1 VLPALTL
8 GCTVASMTD
17 VAPSVVAARSRPA
30 LAALGPVVAAALA
43 AAAAAI
49 SGFLTYA
56 ALAAGDQGDDPW
68 QELGWV
74 IAALAVAGLAGA
86 CVYVVGLVVAARRL
100 LPRGRRA
107 VPAVVAA
114 FAPLPAVVSIG
125 ALSDPPFVAGAEGVA
140 VAGAAAWTVL
150 SMGAGP
156 AAFAWAASRPGETL
170 RHVLVPLGAVLALV
184 GSVCVAVAF
193 GWSAVEHRRVQDQL
207 PLVLFWSSTSEPS
220 VHPPFPGW
228 RHDNLSRVSV
238 RPASWITSSRHDA
251 YLKYF
256 ADGDVRFVTMHTDIG
271 DCSPG
276 TADGYRCEVLG
287 SGPEGELR
295 RYQAVGGFA
304 GRDDHWVASV
314 YLDGSAVAVNVGEYA
329 GEDEAVGVLRA
340 LVRVDRD
347 QFEDAAG
354 PLSP

>member
-1 VLPALTL
+1 VLPAVTL
-8 GCTVASMTD
+8 ACTVASMTD
-17 VAPSVVAARSRPA
+17 VAPTVASRSTPA
-30 LAALGPVVAAALA
+30 LAALGPVVAAVLA
-43 AAAAAI
+43 AAASAMG
-49 SGFLTYA
+49 GFLTYG

-68 QELGWV
+68 QELGWA
-74 IAALAVAGLAGA
+74 IAALAAAGLSGA

-107 VPAVVAA
+107 VGVVVAA
-114 FAPLPAVVSIG
+114 LAPLPAVVSMG
-125 ALSDPPFVAGAEGVA
+125 AMSAPPFVPSAEVVA
-140 VAGAAAWTVL
+140 VVGTAAWTVL
-150 SMGAGP
+150 SLGAGP

-170 RHVLVPLGAVLALV
+170 RRVLAPLGAVLALV
-184 GSVCVAVAF
+184 GCMCVAVAF

-207 PLVLFWSSTSEPS
+207 PLVLFGSSTSEPS
-220 VHPPFPGW
+220 VQAPFPGW
-228 RHDNLSRVSV
+228 RHDDFSRVSV
-238 RPASWITSSRHDA
+238 RPASGITSSGHEA

-256 ADGDVRFVTMHTDIG
+256 SDGDVRFVTMHTDIG
-271 DCSPG
+271 NCRAE
-276 TADGYRCEVLG
+276 TAVGYLCQVIG

-295 RYQAVGGFA
+295 RYEKVGGY
-304 GRDDHWVASV
+304 GGPGEQWVAFAYV
-314 YLDGSAVAVNVGEYA
+314 DGSAVSVNVDELA